1 MRDDFDQFQSRGAEI
16 VCLAPHGIDDAREI
30 RDRDTLPF
38 AVLADEDR
46 AVFRAYDVASSAFS
60 LGQRPAVFVVDAEGD
75 VRFAY
80 VGTQQW
86 DIPKNVQV
94 LEAVDRLADGG

>member
-1 MRDDFDQFQSRGAEI
+1 MRDEFDAFQTRGALI
-16 VCLAPHGIDDAREI
+16 VCVAPHGIDDAREI
-30 RDRDTLPF
+30 RDRDALPF

-46 AVFRAYDVASSAFS
+46 SVFRAYDVASTALS

-86 DIPKNVQV
+86 DIPKNEQV
-94 LEAVDRLADGG
+94 LDCLDVLGDTG